1 MSLKAK
7 RCQTLLL
14 RDVKQV
20 GIDAFLLV
28 GEHMWTSLGSVDLS
42 GDLIA
47 CNLEQVLLRT
57 EKLMLQSKTGNTM
70 PLLSGE

>member
-1 MSLKAK
+1 M
-7 RCQTLLL
+7 LL
-14 RDVKQV
+14 RGAKQV

-42 GDLIA
+42 GDLTA
-47 CNLEQVLLRT
+47 CNLEQILLRT
-57 EKLMLQSKTGNTM
+57 EKLMLQSKTDKTM